1 MHIAGFTAD
10 NTRAIELN
18 ISHKNVCARF
28 SSFRHPLE
36 FPMCGRKYWLNPWQ
50 LDRRGVNSLFKSH
63 LHLLFGDAII
73 FQGLLIAGIQRDPA
87 VAIWCLFIASCYS
100 YFILGL
106 TGLGELVL
114 TDWMD
119 SLNMLAMVA
128 LLHCPKQTK
137 EQRFVQQQLEEV
149 RRPTHK
155 SQWYDVPVRIMPSKH
170 QKALEVY
177 GRAPMVPHLIIITW
191 SLFRIPFWGGVKA

>member
-1 MHIAGFTAD
+1 M
-10 NTRAIELN
+10 
-18 ISHKNVCARF
+18 SHKKVCARF
-28 SSFRHPLE
+28 VSIRHPLE

-119 SLNMLAMVA
+119 SLNMRAMVA
-128 LLHCPKQTK
+128 LLHCPKQTQ
-137 EQRFVQQQLEEV
+137 ELRFVRQQLIKV
-149 RRPTHK
+149 RSLTLK
-155 SQWYDVPVRIMPSKH
+155 SQWDNLPVRILPSEY
-170 QKALEVY
+170 QKSRQVY
-177 GRAPMVPHLIIITW
+177 GTGPMVPHLIIIT
-191 SLFRIPFWGGVKA
+191 